1 MYYCTCRFPHLQFV
15 YTNPSSGF
23 DRSTVKG
30 PVAKLVR
37 LKDKTAA
44 TALEVTAGGKVQPL
58 AY

>member
-1 MYYCTCRFPHLQFV
+1 M

-37 LKDKTAA
+37 MKDKTAA